1 MNRTMQHD
9 TCNKHTKRMMG
20 LTCDT
25 LHNTRWEASLVE
37 SLDHVQS

>member
-1 MNRTMQHD
+1 MNRTMLHD
-9 TCNKHTKRMMG
+9 MCNKHMMG